1 MTVFRNPTTLHA
13 PLAAYTHQVEVSGSQ
28 RWLILSGQV
37 GMQPDGSLPPDVA
50 SQFEIALDNIL
61 RNLEA
66 AGMGVADLVKLTIY
80 LVDPMD
86 GAQRRQVLSALLGD
100 HAPCMT
106 LIYVAALAS
115 PALKVEIDAW
125 GCK

>member
-13 PLAAYTHQVEVSGSQ
+13 PLAAYTHQAEVSGSQ